1 MAGKKQTLGF
11 RMALGQQILWGSMYL
26 GACLVVEIFALVLA
40 TSVITRYSH
49 FMNQGSRTQSVG
61 LTLLIALVFIVLA
74 HTLQAW
80 VWAAAW
86 VFTDAI
92 EDWNTA
98 IYFSLVSYSTLG
110 YGDIV
115 LEPGLRVFGAFS
127 AVTGILAF
135 GVSTAYLVAITS
147 KSLEHISPDRRHGS
161 KQRRK

>member
-1 MAGKKQTLGF
+1 M
-11 RMALGQQILWGSMYL
+11 R
-26 GACLVVEIFALVLA
+26 
-40 TSVITRYSH
+40 
-49 FMNQGSRTQSVG
+49 
-61 LTLLIALVFIVLA
+61 FIVLA